1 MTSLPNKKNFGVAI
15 VALCSF
21 APLWLGTPTRAQEAE
36 HHPGDGHNHSRTTVP
51 PENETMLDYF
61 WRKSDEAFHAGDYE
75 RAVGL
80 HKAIVALDPTDT
92 ESYSVAA
99 WLLWSMEKGP
109 EAIAHIERGLKANST
124 NWEMWDAAGQHYDL
138 QKRATPALAEKAKE
152 AYINAVKFLPEDADK
167 GEAQM
172 LRRRLAHA
180 AEKAGDLRLSQQ
192 TWRDLVRDYPDDAVN
207 KNNMERVDKLA
218 GTRTASLPV
227 ALGGTLLL
235 TLAGSNFLR
244 QRKTG

>member
-1 MTSLPNKKNFGVAI
+1 MISLRINRSLSVAV
-15 VALCSF
+15 VAFCAT
-21 APLWLGTPTRAQEAE
+21 APLWLSTPAHAE
-36 HHPGDGHNHSRTTVP
+36 EDHHPGDGHKHSQRAIP
-51 PENETMLDYF
+51 KENE
-61 WRKSDEAFHAGDYE
+61 
-75 RAVGL
+75 RAIGL

-138 QKRATPALAEKAKE
+138 QKRATPAMAEKAKE
-152 AYINAVKFLPEDADK
+152 AYINALKFLPEDADK

-235 TLAGSNFLR
+235 ALAGSNFLR